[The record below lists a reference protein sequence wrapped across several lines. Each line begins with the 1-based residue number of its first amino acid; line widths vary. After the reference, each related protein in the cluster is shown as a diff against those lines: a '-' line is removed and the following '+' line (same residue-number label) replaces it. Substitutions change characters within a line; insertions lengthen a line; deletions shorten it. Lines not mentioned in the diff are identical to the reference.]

1 MTNYVNFS
9 RLSVARVL
17 LTLAFT
23 TAIASHAQAQD
34 ESKVFLD
41 LHAAAQ
47 LGTPTID
54 SDTTFTIY
62 DETAAVGTRHE
73 IGTMAAF
80 DLRVGY
86 RFRPRL
92 GFGVSFGGAQV
103 KYNGAAAARIPNPV
117 FVDRP
122 KTVTAEVED
131 LNRRE
136 LGVHLQLLYFLPLMP
151 EKLELTLAIGPSFVT
166 VNQPVIAVE
175 VPAGTQDITV
185 SVPKESG
192 VVPAINVGADVIY
205 SLTEKIGLG
214 GYSRF
219 TGGSK
224 DFDTISN
231 VSVTSVQIGG
241 ALRIRF

>member
-1 MTNYVNFS
+1 MTNYVNIS
-9 RLSVARVL
+9 RLSAARVL

-23 TAIASHAQAQD
+23 VAIASHAQAQD
-34 ESKVFLD
+34 ESPYFLD

-54 SDTTFTIY
+54 SDTTFTVY

-73 IGTMAAF
+73 LGTMAAF
-80 DLRVGY
+80 DVRVGY
-86 RFRPRL
+86 KFRPRL
-92 GFGVSFGGAQV
+92 GVGFSFGGAQV
-103 KYNGAAAARIPNPV
+103 NYKGAAAARIPNPV

-136 LGVHLQLLYFLPLMP
+136 LGFHLQVLYFLPLMP
-151 EKLELTLAIGPSFVT
+151 DKLELTLAVGPSFVS

-175 VPAGTQDITV
+175 VVPGTQDITV

-192 VVPAINVGADVIY
+192 IVPAVNVGADLLY
-205 SLTEKIGLG
+205 TLTEKLGIGF
-214 GYSRF
+214 YSRF
-219 TGGSK
+219 LGGSR
-224 DFDTISN
+224 DFDSVSN

-241 ALRIRF
+241 ALRVKF